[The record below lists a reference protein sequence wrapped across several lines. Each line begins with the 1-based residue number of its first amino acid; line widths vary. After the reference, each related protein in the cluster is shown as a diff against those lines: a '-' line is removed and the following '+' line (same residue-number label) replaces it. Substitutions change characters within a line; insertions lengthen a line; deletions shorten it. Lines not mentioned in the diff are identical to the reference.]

1 MSKRRRNQLLWL
13 IIIGLFSFILAF
25 IHVPLPRIVN
35 AFSQSL
41 IQSPAIVEEPQP
53 TTYWPLTYLPQDTKV
68 NSEFSLSRKHP
79 ISNVY
84 TRHNGIDL
92 NCAIGTPLLSA
103 ESGTVSW
110 IDDPK
115 GWGKAI
121 LIIGDRPGIEFLYA
135 HADTRDAALKNS
147 WISGGTPI
155 GTCGST
161 GASTGP
167 HLHFELIINN
177 EETNPR
183 QYLEKLGLLPAD
195 TK

>member
-1 MSKRRRNQLLWL
+1 MNKRRRNQLLW
-13 IIIGLFSFILAF
+13 IIILGLFSFIIAF
-25 IHVPLPRIVN
+25 IRVPLPRIVN

-68 NSEFSLSRKHP
+68 NSEFSLSRRHP
-79 ISNVY
+79 VSGIY
-84 TRHNGIDL
+84 RPHNGIDL
-92 NCAIGTPLLSA
+92 GCSMGTPLLSA
-103 ESGTVSW
+103 ESGTVTW
-110 IDDPK
+110 ITDPY
-115 GWGKAI
+115 GLGNAI

-135 HADTRDAALKNS
+135 HADTRDAALQNS

-177 EETNPR
+177 ENTNPR

>member
-1 MSKRRRNQLLWL
+1 MRIPRRHLPQYA
-13 IIIGLFSFILAF
+13 IIAMLAF
-25 IHVPLPRIVN
+25 LVAYANVPLRQMASAVQHT
-35 AFSQSL
+35 AHSL
-41 IQSPAIVEEPQP
+41 IQAPAIADEPQ
-53 TTYWPLTYLPQDTKV
+53 TTPYWPLAYLPQDTKV

-92 NCAIGTPLLSA
+92 DCELGTPLLSA

-110 IDDPK
+110 IDDPN

-121 LIIGDRPGIEFLYA
+121 LIIADRPGIEFLYA
-135 HADTRDAALKNS
+135 HASTRVADHKNA
-147 WISGGTPI
+147 WIAGGTQI

-161 GASTGP
+161 GSSTAP

-177 EETNPR
+177 VEINPR
-183 QYLEKLGLLPAD
+183 EYLELLGLNTL
-195 TK
+195 